1 MVAAAVAG
9 VHFVEAPRVQVV
21 GGEKHV
27 VHEGDRVEVVQA
39 VMTPQNPK
47 RSRNRLEFFLFF

>member
-1 MVAAAVAG
+1 M
-9 VHFVEAPRVQVV
+9 EAPRVQVV